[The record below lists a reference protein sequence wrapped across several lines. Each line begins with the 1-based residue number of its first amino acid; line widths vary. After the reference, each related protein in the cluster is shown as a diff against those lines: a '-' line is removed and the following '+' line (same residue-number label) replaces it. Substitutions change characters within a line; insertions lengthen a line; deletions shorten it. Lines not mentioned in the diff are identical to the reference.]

1 MSDDTPPSPF
11 PGFDDHH
18 QLKRAPNQAP
28 LDPHKQAPREIK
40 DAVWDMVQGRAPKT
54 VQDHPDTVTVPKE
67 YVQAVAFFAT
77 RELKRRGCIKGF
89 SVKVDPD
96 VPQVFVTWERP
107 SGIVTA
113 EGNAYQGSTDC
124 LTAFIDKRDP
134 QHVGIEAV
142 EVFISNLETA
152 MQSGMN

>member
-1 MSDDTPPSPF
+1 MSDATDTLF

-18 QLKRAPNQAP
+18 QMRRVPNHAP
-28 LDPHKQAPREIK
+28 LDPHKQAPKEIK
-40 DAVWDMVQGRAPKT
+40 DAVWDMVQGRAPAT
-54 VQDHPDTVTVPKE
+54 VQDAPGTVTVPHE
-67 YVQAVAFFAT
+67 YVKAVAWHAT

-124 LTAFIDKRDP
+124 LTAFIEKRDP

-142 EVFISNLETA
+142 EVFLTNLDAEI
-152 MQSGMN
+152 NKN